1 MTPRSIAL
9 AVGLAVASSV
19 AVAKLPAPTLT
30 DAQKAAAAEAA
41 AKTAYAGKVGAYQQC
56 ESENRVAAKYIAA
69 EKAKGKAVTPQLTQP
84 CVNPGPFQT
93 AGAAAAAATPTPA
106 AKAAVPA
113 PAAKK

>member
-1 MTPRSIAL
+1 MTPRSIAV
-9 AVGLAVASSV
+9 AVALAVASGV
-19 AVAKLPAPTLT
+19 ALAKLPAPTLT

-84 CVNPGPFQT
+84 CVNPGPLQT
-93 AGAAAAAATPTPA
+93 AGAAAAAAPAPA
-106 AKAAVPA
+106 AKAAAPA

>member
-9 AVGLAVASSV
+9 AVALAVASGV
-19 AVAKLPAPTLT
+19 ALAKLPAATLT

-84 CVNPGPFQT
+84 CVNPGPLQT
-93 AGAAAAAATPTPA
+93 AGAAAAAAPAPA
-106 AKAAVPA
+106 AKAAAPA